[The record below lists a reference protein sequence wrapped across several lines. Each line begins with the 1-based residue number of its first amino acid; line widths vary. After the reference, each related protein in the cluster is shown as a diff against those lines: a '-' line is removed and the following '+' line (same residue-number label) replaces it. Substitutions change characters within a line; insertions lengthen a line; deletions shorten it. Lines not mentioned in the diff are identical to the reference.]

1 MDAGTKVAGPGEGD
15 GPAGGG
21 RALAMVLA
29 ATFLIR
35 AVGLGQPIVENYV
48 GRQVPTAMVARNL
61 ERGSGPLRPRL
72 DTAPVPN
79 YFVVE
84 PPLYE
89 CAVVAL
95 RRATGLGL
103 EESGRIVSAMATAAA
118 GWGVFE
124 LMRRR
129 SGRRAALLAAGAF
142 AAFPLTIRY
151 GRAFQPDAAMLGAVV
166 AGLACW
172 DRSHGISRPAAR
184 RAWFAVGWMLLAS
197 GLAIK
202 MIAAPLLVGL
212 LFIVP
217 PKRRLPELV
226 AAGATVVPAL
236 LWYAWAAHLVA
247 MGGGSRASADNR
259 AIWLGL
265 LAPSAFVQIETWTQA
280 LRFLAV
286 RAFTPIGAALA
297 LFGLI
302 GGRRAGADDR
312 GLGLWRAWVLVAM
325 ATLGLLAS
333 KLHHEY
339 YLLILAPAVAAG
351 VGCGLDRLANGWPT
365 RPGRGTRAG
374 PRTPLTPPVG
384 APTPPD
390 SPVDASTPPF
400 LRGGREGGPAHLNPP
415 LEKGGQGGVMRSKGE
430 FTRADAMQALS
441 AHNRLAAGARWPAI
455 AAASCL
461 LIQACVQSR
470 STWRTPPEWAG
481 LEAAAR
487 AVAAATPSG
496 AWVVAPEALLF
507 ESDRRGCRLEWTES
521 AARRA
526 AGEWGKEAAGAVRG
540 PIDLV
545 DYYRWRGAR
554 YFADLGDRGDDPR
567 RMALHDAVRRRY
579 KVIIDR
585 PEVLIADLE
594 SVPFA
599 GMLPHAN

>member
-1 MDAGTKVAGPGEGD
+1 MDAGMNAAGPGAGD
-15 GPAGGG
+15 EPAGGG
-21 RALAMVLA
+21 RALALVLA
-29 ATFLIR
+29 ATFLVR
-35 AVGLGQPIVENYV
+35 AIGPGQPIVENYV

-61 ERGSGPLRPRL
+61 ERGSGLLRPRL
-72 DTAPVPN
+72 DTAPLPN

-89 CAVVAL
+89 VGAVAL

-103 EESGRIVSAMATAAA
+103 EASGRLLSAMATAAA
-118 GWGVFE
+118 GWGIFE
-124 LMRRR
+124 LLSRR
-129 SGRRAALLAAGAF
+129 SGRRAAILAALAF

-172 DRSHGISRPAAR
+172 DHPHGMPRPAAR
-184 RAWFAVGWMLLAS
+184 RAWAGAGWMLLAA

-202 MIAAPLLVGL
+202 IIAAPLAIALAV
-212 LFIVP
+212 VVTP
-217 PKRRLPELV
+217 RRRLRAFL
-226 AAGATVVPAL
+226 AACTTAVPAL
-236 LWYAWAAHLVA
+236 AWYAWAAHLVA
-247 MGGGSRASADNR
+247 TGGGSRASADNR

-265 LAPSAFVQIETWTQA
+265 LAPSAPVPLEAWMLA
-280 LRFLAV
+280 LRFLLI

-297 LFGLI
+297 LFGLVVT
-302 GGRRAGADDR
+302 RRAGSDDR
-312 GLGLWRAWVLVAM
+312 GLGVWRAWGLVAL
-325 ATLGLLAS
+325 ATLALLAS

-351 VGCGLDRLANGWPT
+351 VGIGLDRLAA
-365 RPGRGTRAG
+365 GRRWAAITA
-374 PRTPLTPPVG
+374 
-384 APTPPD
+384 
-390 SPVDASTPPF
+390 
-400 LRGGREGGPAHLNPP
+400 
-415 LEKGGQGGVMRSKGE
+415 
-430 FTRADAMQALS
+430 AL
-441 AHNRLAAGARWPAI
+441 A
-455 AAASCL
+455 L
-461 LIQACVQSR
+461 LILSGIQSR

-487 AVAAATPSG
+487 AVAAATP
-496 AWVVAPEALLF
+496 AADWVVAPEALLF
-507 ESDRRGCRLEWTES
+507 ASDRRGCRLEWTES

-526 AGEWGKEAAGAVRG
+526 AGEWGERAAATVRG

-545 DYYRWRGAR
+545 EHYRRRGAR
-554 YFADLGDRGDDPR
+554 YFADLGDRAADPR

-594 SVPFA
+594 SVPSA